1 VTIDSTAHVVSTHE
15 VDLVLYVKVDN
26 ADNTIR
32 TPQAIN
38 RVNDGV
44 ELGYH
49 AQGIAHGDKFSTTSI
64 CVLVEVADSLTL
76 RYYFL
81 ALVGLRFVFMKAK
94 CTRILADDL
103 DVCPAE
109 AGKAFPGHLTQ

>member
-1 VTIDSTAHVVSTHE
+1 MTIDSTAHVVSTHE
-15 VDLVLYVKVDN
+15 VELVLYVEVDN
-26 ADNTIR
+26 ADNAIR
-32 TPQAIN
+32 THQAIN
-38 RVNDGV
+38 RVDDGV

-49 AQGIAHGDKFSTTSI
+49 AQGIAHGDELSTTGI
-64 CVLVEVADSLTL
+64 CVLVEVANSLTL
-76 RYYFL
+76 RDYFL
-81 ALVGLRFVFMKAK
+81 ALVGLRFVFIEAK